1 MAKSRAQQAAIA
13 ISMKKRGKKPKKLRK
28 GGFDLLKKYQ
38 PGGFSNFGQIE
49 YGPNILQVPGA
60 DADAQKYL
68 ELTTA
73 AYQQDVQNRENQLLA
88 TQQYYQQ
95 LADAEANQNIQS
107 GTAQLLNKFRTAEG
121 KGLGEKAT
129 DLFTN
134 TFDAALY
141 AESINPTI
149 QLGGEA
155 TSAFATDLGYVPKG
169 AQSIQMAD
177 GAYASLPPG
186 AAVPEGATVLGTAPS
201 AATQAASNFA
211 TNTAVGSTTA
221 SVGGAVSPY
230 ALPAYVVGE
239 GIGYF
244 ADDDDPTTWTAGEI
258 AGDVLSTAGK
268 RVGQGALIGSV
279 AGPPGQALGAGIGLV
294 AGTVESIVRGL
305 TGRKK
310 ARDAEEDR
318 EEEEMR
324 LYNEFMAN
332 RRAQMRRMAPDYLQQ
347 GTLYRGKMGGI
358 KPMNNQGD
366 LVVYGPTHEQG
377 GVMRDSTTELEGGGM
392 KGGVALPGEVITNVK
407 DSEGNTREYYF
418 SDHLKNPSTGNT
430 FAEDYRKSGGMNYN
444 AKQMFAKLQEQVASK
459 NDKDRSPQTIA
470 EDGGFSMMLP
480 TMPSDTIQGM
490 SMDQMTA
497 RKKFQAN
504 LKRQGINPYSPIV
517 KQNTDIL
524 KNSEGNYIYRYITP
538 PTDGMRDGGMGK
550 RLEDIAGQLTKAS
563 KMHAGQSKK
572 IGSMAK
578 QIMKK
583 AKKGGYKM
591 YQDGGEDDV
600 AAKVT
605 LPEVEVK
612 DRRTRSEL
620 EKFLNVE
627 GLKRELEFLNEAV
640 LPRTPLKGETDAET
654 LMNIA
659 SMNPL
664 GLGKLGI
671 LNTGKYLKKIAQ
683 PFRDIMTYTNVG
695 RKGKAGKEV
704 VGKPLPTFE
713 DISKTIRVPSKGGTG
728 TNVGPGSVLLPRGG
742 TTTKRMVTT
751 GPDGKRQVVEYTGDL
766 LPATIRSQRT
776 RTKAKDVLD
785 KIRKFTKENKT
796 DIGLLSTMGG
806 ALLSSLESEPDST
819 VRNMEQLNELLQERT
834 QSDILTK
841 RDTSG
846 LSSAQEYIMES
857 LKDPVNP
864 MSYLEVKHLGD
875 SNPLQLQS
883 VIDSV
888 KKAQGFEHGGF
899 HPPQKPRVGRFTLE
913 NQPSRFDRSMEA
925 NMFRNSLR
933 SYNKALEAMQTTEDS
948 LINPITTPATL
959 TPDLSLPQDTMPA
972 APTPMVQPTIG
983 MRTTQQAEDLTAVKA
998 LTADQVAEMTD
1009 EELDAYMN
1017 TFALDPNVVKVGEVD
1032 VVDESPETRK
1042 AREAVEASRKRG
1054 APTTALPIQGLI
1066 PTAGAQPLMA
1076 TMPKDTRRALS
1087 TDFDPNK
1094 PMTSGYVVPSPTEGL
1109 VEIDP
1114 NTAVMPSRDMSAE
1127 DRERE
1132 RISRELAKI
1141 DLGPEIE
1148 EEEETVD
1155 DTPKPKADDFNV
1167 KSLLSKVGLDKV
1179 KPLDVLGVAAAGLG
1193 FAKANKLA
1201 KEMGDLE
1208 LKIKGDISVDNIP
1221 KQKVSMEAEKVKLQQ
1236 DTNALVQSMTEQGK
1250 STAEIAAI
1258 RAQGDEAIAKIGQAE
1273 KNMQSQLDLKTDA
1286 LNAANNFKKNAA
1298 NKNIELSK
1306 ALADL
1311 DISAAEKRNRMNI
1324 WNKLTNEVIGM
1335 GLDRAKLKSV
1345 EKQFDSLAESIAKG
1359 NEALMKTL
1367 TEDIRK
1373 QLGKK

>member
-68 ELTTA
+68 QLTTA
-73 AYQQDVQNRENQLLA
+73 NFQQGVENRENQLLA

-121 KGLGEKAT
+121 KGFGDKAK

-134 TFDAALY
+134 TFDAARF

-149 QLGGEA
+149 ELGGQMTTA
-155 TSAFATDLGYVPKG
+155 FDTSLGAVPKG
-169 AQSIQMAD
+169 TQAIQMAD
-177 GAYASLPPG
+177 GAYASLPAG
-186 AAVPEGATVLGTAPS
+186 EAAPQGATVLGTAPS

-221 SVGGAVSPY
+221 SVGGAVAPY
-230 ALPAYVVGE
+230 ALPAYILGE
-239 GIGYF
+239 GIGMM
-244 ADDDDPTTWTAGEI
+244 ADDDDPTTWTGGEI

-279 AGPPGQALGAGIGLV
+279 AGPPGQALGAGVGLV
-294 AGTVESIVRGL
+294 AGTIESIIRGL
-305 TGRKK
+305 TGRKR

-318 EEEEMR
+318 REEELR
-324 LYNEFMAN
+324 LYNEYLAN
-332 RRAQMRRMAPDYLQQ
+332 RRSQMRSMASDYLQQ
-347 GTLYRGKMGGI
+347 GTMYRGKMGGI

-407 DSEGNTREYYF
+407 DNKGNTREYYF

-444 AKQMFAKLQEQVASK
+444 AKQMFAKLQEQVAGK
-459 NDKDRSPQTIA
+459 NDKDRSAQTIA
-470 EDGGFSMMLP
+470 EDGGFGMMLP
-480 TMPSDTIQGM
+480 TMPSDTIQGI
-490 SMDQMTA
+490 SMDQNA
-497 RKKFQAN
+497 AKLKFERN
-504 LKRQGINPYSPIV
+504 LKRKGINPFSPNI
-517 KQNTDIL
+517 KRNTQVL
-524 KNSEGNYIYRYITP
+524 KNNEGNFIYRYITP
-538 PTDGMRDGGMGK
+538 STDNMRDGGMGE

-600 AAKVT
+600 VSGMVT
-605 LPEVEVK
+605 LPEVTVT

-620 EKFLNVE
+620 EKLLNLE
-627 GLKRELEFLNEAV
+627 GLKRELEFFNEGV
-640 LPRTPLKGETDAET
+640 LGRTPLKGETGAET
-654 LMNIA
+654 VMNIA
-659 SMNPL
+659 SMTPL
-664 GLGKLGI
+664 GMGRLGV
-671 LNTGKYLKKIAQ
+671 LKTVKGLKDVATKTPKVIKEFFRKKK
-683 PFRDIMTYTNVG
+683 PFPQGTMDI
-695 RKGKAGKEV
+695 
-704 VGKPLPTFE
+704 PLPGGGV
-713 DISKTIRVPSKGGTG
+713 IKQPS
-728 TNVGPGSVLLPRGG
+728 
-742 TTTKRMVTT
+742 
-751 GPDGKRQVVEYTGDL
+751 L
-766 LPATIRSQRT
+766 LPATVKKNKS
-776 RTKAKDVLD
+776 AKEILD
-785 KIRKFTKENKT
+785 NIRKFTKENKSI
-796 DIGLLSTMGG
+796 IGRTATGLGVAGG
-806 ALLSSLESEPDST
+806 GSALLTDSEPS
-819 VRNMEQLNELLQERT
+819 MEVKTMEELNKELLNRVQTE
-834 QSDILTK
+834 IPTK
-841 RDTSG
+841 RDTSD
-846 LSSAQEYIMES
+846 LSSAQEYIMKS
-857 LKDPVNP
+857 LRTGEMTYP
-864 MSYLEVKHLGD
+864 EVSNMTD
-875 SNPLQLQS
+875 NPLLLQS

-888 KKAQGFEHGGF
+888 KEVQGKEHGGF
-899 HPPQKPRVGRFTLE
+899 HPPRKPKVGFFTLE

-925 NMFRNSLR
+925 TMFRNALN
-933 SYNKALEAMQTTEDS
+933 SYNRALGAMQTTEDS
-948 LINPITTPATL
+948 LINPITTPATPA
-959 TPDLSLPQDTMPA
+959 PDLSLPSQDTLPTMP
-972 APTPMVQPTIG
+972 TEMVQPTIG
-983 MRTTQQAEDLTAVKA
+983 MRTTEQAEDLTAVKA

-1009 EELDAYMN
+1009 EQLDAYMN

-1032 VVDESPETRK
+1032 VVDESEETRK
-1042 AREAVEASRKRG
+1042 AREAVETSRKRG
-1054 APTTALPIQGLI
+1054 APTTVLPIQGLI
-1066 PTAGAQPLMA
+1066 PTESRLGAYISPNNFIDDFTKLSPLLATGPDGSFPPDFGPNLDPDAERKMQLYMKENMNPERFEPRTQSRQLLTASLVDTDTDPKLDINTLVDPKTTVMA
-1076 TMPKDTRRALS
+1076 DLKNQLNIKD
-1087 TDFDPNK
+1087 
-1094 PMTSGYVVPSPTEGL
+1094 
-1109 VEIDP
+1109 
-1114 NTAVMPSRDMSAE
+1114 
-1127 DRERE
+1127 
-1132 RISRELAKI
+1132 
-1141 DLGPEIE
+1141 
-1148 EEEETVD
+1148 D
-1155 DTPKPKADDFNV
+1155 DTDTDPEKKGGDGFNV
-1167 KSLLSKVGLDKV
+1167 KNLLSKVGLDKV
-1179 KPLDVLGVAAAGLG
+1179 KPRDVLGVAAAGLG

-1201 KEMGDLE
+1201 KEMGELE
-1208 LKIKGDISVDNIP
+1208 LKIKGDIGVDNIP

-1258 RAQGDEAIAKIGQAE
+1258 RAQGDEAIRKIGQTE

-1286 LNAANNFKKNAA
+1286 LNATNKFKKDAA

-1335 GLDRAKLKSV
+1335 SLDRAKLKSV
-1345 EKQFDSLAESIAKG
+1345 EKQMDALADSLAKG
-1359 NEALMKTL
+1359 NEAMTKTL
-1367 TEDIRK
+1367 MEEI
-1373 QLGKK
+1373 KKLTT